1 MAWIKRIYAKLAEKP
16 SEVCNGG
23 EETDFE
29 FAIAVPRRPERVE
42 LDINADCAVEVLVAH
57 LKKSGFYV
65 ERVGGV
71 NHEFIKLGA
80 PLEALGR
87 AAADLKL
94 RKPTY
99 IGVDVQFEWEQ
110 FSAFLRQRDG
120 SLFSWRERFRCY
132 KHMMKQIVNST
143 DLAVTLRF
151 GEDLY
156 EWHKGESLLKVM
168 ESVGIIKKIYPIH
181 DERKRKKLLRSWALN
196 CCAFTS
202 QPIDDIHS
210 YFGTKIAVYFAFL
223 GMYTKWL
230 FFPAA
235 FGIFIQLFDFG
246 SWQLL
251 ALPVFFVLVVS
262 WAVLFFQFWKR
273 KNCALLTRWQLYYPE
288 GLIQEQTITISGQN
302 SPDQLQPE
310 ISDRFTTNKPK
321 ERYQALQRDEWHGIF
336 RRFRNDALVIM
347 GIICLQLPFELA
359 YAYLYEAIG
368 IDILR
373 YALTALYL
381 LVIQYYTRLG
391 GKVSIELIKNENNQ
405 SRESKSDSLV
415 YKVFGVYFMQTYIG
429 VFYHILLH
437 RDFVSL
443 HQVLVQRLIVSLLL
457 DNLLDNSLPFLK
469 YSYKKYRTF
478 WRRKC
483 QTESRAEKPVQPASR
498 VEKEYMKPS
507 YSASIGAEVEDGLF
521 DDSLKLVLQFGLVM
535 LFACAFPLAFCFAV
549 LYNMAK
555 IRIDALKLLTLLQ
568 RPVPRAAPTMGAWL
582 NIFQFLIVM
591 SICTNCGLLV
601 FIYDE
606 ERKWKIEPGL
616 AAILVMEHILLLLK
630 FGFSQFVPE
639 EPAWVKAKRFKHV
652 QAQDMCSKDL
662 LKKICSLE
670 KKED

>member
-1 MAWIKRIYAKLAEKP
+1 MAWIKRICAKFAEKP
-16 SEVCNGG
+16 YEMRTGG

-29 FAIAVPRRPERVE
+29 FAIAVPRRPETIV
-42 LDINADCAVEVLVAH
+42 LDVNADCAVEVLVAQ
-57 LKKSGFYV
+57 LRKSGFYV
-65 ERVGGV
+65 ERVRGV
-71 NHEFIKLGA
+71 FHEFIKLGA

-87 AAADLKL
+87 AAAELKL
-94 RKPTY
+94 RKPTS
-99 IGVDVQFEWEQ
+99 IGMDLQFEWDQ
-110 FSAFLRQRDG
+110 VSAFIRQRDG

-132 KHMMKQIVNST
+132 KYMMKQVVNST

-151 GEDLY
+151 GENLY
-156 EWHKGESLLKVM
+156 AWHSGESLLKLM
-168 ESVGIIKKIYPIH
+168 ESVGMIKKVYPLH
-181 DERKRKKLLRSWALN
+181 VERKRKQLMQSWALN
-196 CCAFTS
+196 CFAFTS

-223 GMYTKWL
+223 GMYTNWL

-246 SWQLL
+246 SWQLW
-251 ALPVFFVLVVS
+251 ALPVFFVFIIS

-273 KNCALLTRWQLYYPE
+273 KNCALLTRWQICYPE
-288 GLIQEQTITISGQN
+288 GLIQEQTVTISGQS
-302 SPDQLQPE
+302 SPDQLEPE
-310 ISDRFTTNKPK
+310 ISDGLTTNKPK
-321 ERYQALQRDEWHGIF
+321 ERYRALQRDEWRGIF
-336 RRFRNDALVIM
+336 KRFRNDVLVIM

-381 LVIQYYTRLG
+381 LIIQYYTRLG

-429 VFYHILLH
+429 VFYHVLLH

-457 DNLLDNSLPFLK
+457 DNLLDNSIPFLK

-478 WRRKC
+478 WKRKC
-483 QTESRAEKPVQPASR
+483 QIEARVGNQPASR

-568 RPVPRAAPTMGAWL
+568 RPIPRAAPTMGAWL
-582 NIFQFLIVM
+582 NIFQFLIVV

-606 ERKWKIEPGL
+606 ERKWRIEPGL
-616 AAILVMEHILLLLK
+616 AAILAMEHVLLLLK
-630 FGFSQFVPE
+630 FGFSNFVPE
-639 EPAWVKAKRFKHV
+639 EPAWVKANRFKHV

-662 LKKICSLE
+662 LKNICNRG